1 MAGTPADIRGV
12 VVEKATSLGAWADV
26 IRDRFV
32 PLQIAPHDA
41 SELAGSVQS
50 RLVGHLQAAVVVS
63 TPQAFTRTRRLVS
76 ASGAELWA
84 LGLVEA
90 APDTWSRTAGP
101 ALLPEETSCCM
112 TPHGLSPGPWRGT
125 GSCGCTPG
133 R

>member
-1 MAGTPADIRGV
+1 MAGTPADTRGV

-41 SELAGSVQS
+41 SELAGTVHS
-50 RLVGHLQAAVVVS
+50 RLVGHLQAAVVAS
-63 TPQAFTRTRRLVS
+63 TPQTFTRTRRLAS

-90 APDTWSRTAGP
+90 GTGHLEQDGRTCTVTGGDFALYDTSRPFTWSLAGD
-101 ALLPEETSCCM
+101 
-112 TPHGLSPGPWRGT
+112 
-125 GSCGCTPG
+125 
-133 R
+133 